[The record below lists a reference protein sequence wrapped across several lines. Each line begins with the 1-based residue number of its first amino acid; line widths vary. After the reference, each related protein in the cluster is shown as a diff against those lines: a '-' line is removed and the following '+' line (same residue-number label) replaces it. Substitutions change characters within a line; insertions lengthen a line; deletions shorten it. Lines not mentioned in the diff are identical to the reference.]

1 MKKTFPWGRCVLT
14 VVLVAVL
21 LTAVLGGRS
30 DSATDDTAEVPEVS
44 YERLH
49 TQGFEKVAENA
60 AYALLTKC
68 DTAEIAVQ
76 CKVSGSIWY
85 SNPQDRETDTVS
97 NGKYRNLLNC
107 QLTIQYAN
115 KDKSI
120 QTANN
125 YVSSVKK
132 ETYSCQKIANGVR
145 YTFHFS
151 SEGFL
156 IPVEYVLCDDGL
168 RVSVVNEEIEQHGK
182 NTLLKYGVLP
192 YFGCAGYDEEGYLV
206 LPDGSGAIM
215 TYDADAMTANRYKE
229 YYADVYGRDPAYTL
243 KAVQNNTE
251 LVYVPT
257 FGICRGQGGMF
268 AWVEQGDALSAVLA
282 YPVNYVTSYANA
294 YFEGTYR
301 GIDEVILQEMTAS
314 ETTVKV
320 LSEKPVSLTRYTV
333 YYGFVDQPSP
343 DYAALGSAVR
353 AYMVKRLQLKQVAA
367 EQAPLYLELIGS
379 VAGTKNFLGVPYEA
393 QKALTDYAEAAD
405 LISRLHQQGVG
416 PVRLSYVGWSSDIP
430 YRKME
435 VSAKPSSELGGAK
448 ELEKLVS
455 LLHQNGDSLFLTGE
469 RVRLYRSGNGLS
481 TSTDTAR
488 NLSGGIMRSSN
499 YRYSVYRKDI
509 DGPQWNYLKND
520 LLATISETWKAA
532 VSDWEADG
540 VGVWGLGST
549 LYSDSHKSVLV
560 KQESVD
566 RQRALE
572 MSQAAL
578 AILAGEDA
586 LLVERGFAYTYPYAT
601 DLTALPLTSSRYD
614 GFQADVPFLQIL
626 LHGYVSYSSESIN
639 LQSDDDTYF
648 LRMVEYG
655 ALPMYTF
662 ADTSERSLLNTEFSW
677 LTSPDAE
684 AWLPTLTARQAK
696 VQTVYEQLLDQ
707 PIAGHCCLA
716 EDVYQT
722 TYANGVRVIVNYRN
736 TEVTVEGHTV
746 PARDFVRLSA

>member
-1 MKKTFPWGRCVLT
+1 MKKKIPWVRGTLALA
-14 VVLVAVL
+14 LVAVL
-21 LTAVLGGRS
+21 LAAILGSRGDS
-30 DSATDDTAEVPEVS
+30 STDDSATPPEVS
-44 YERLH
+44 YNRMQTE
-49 TQGFEKVAENA
+49 GFETVAEND
-60 AYALLTKC
+60 AYVLLTRSE
-68 DTAEIAVQ
+68 TAEIAVQ
-76 CKVSGSIWY
+76 CKKSGSVWY
-85 SNPQDRETDTVS
+85 SNPQDREEDTVS

-120 QTANN
+120 QTTNN
-125 YVSSVKK
+125 YVASVKK
-132 ETYSCQKIANGVR
+132 QTYSCQKITNGVR

-168 RVSVVNEEIEQHGK
+168 RVSVVNEEIVQHGK
-182 NTLLKYGVLP
+182 NALLKYGVLP
-192 YFGCAGYDEEGYLV
+192 YFGCAGYGEEGYLV

-215 TYDADAMTANRYKE
+215 TYDADVTTANHYTE

-268 AWVEQGDALSAVLA
+268 AWVEEGDALSAVLA

-320 LSEKPVSLTRYTV
+320 LGEKPVSLARYTV
-333 YYGFVDQPSP
+333 YYGFVEQPSP
-343 DYAALGSAVR
+343 DYATLASAVR
-353 AYMVKRLQLKQVAA
+353 AYMVKRLQLKQVTGG
-367 EQAPLYLELIGS
+367 QAPLYLELIGS
-379 VAGTKNFLGVPYEA
+379 VAGTKNVLGVPYEA
-393 QKALTDYAEAAD
+393 QQALTDYAEAAD

-416 PVRLSYVGWSSDIP
+416 PIRLSYVGWSSDIP

-435 VSAKPSSELGGAK
+435 VSAKPSAILGGAK

-455 LLHQNGDSLFLTGE
+455 LMHQNGDSLFLTGE
-469 RVRLYRSGNGLS
+469 RVRLYHSGNGLS
-481 TSTDTAR
+481 TSADTAR

-499 YRYSVYRKDI
+499 YQYSVYRKDI

-520 LLATISETWKAA
+520 LLVTVSKTWKASA
-532 VSDWEADG
+532 NNWKADG
-540 VGVWGLGST
+540 VGVWGLGSM

-566 RQRALE
+566 RQQALE
-572 MSQAAL
+572 ASQAAL
-578 AILAGEDA
+578 ATLAGEDD

-601 DLTALPLTSSRYD
+601 DLTALPLTSSRYSSYKE
-614 GFQADVPFLQIL
+614 DVPFLQIL

-655 ALPMYTF
+655 ALPLYTF
-662 ADTSERSLLNTEFSW
+662 ADTAEKTLLNTEFSW

-684 AWLPTLTARQAK
+684 AWLPTLVERQQA
-696 VQTVYEQLLDQ
+696 VLSVYTQIQDQ
-707 PIAGHCCLA
+707 PIIGHDCLMKN
-716 EDVYQT
+716 VYQT
-722 TYANGVRVIVNYRN
+722 TYANGARVVVNYSGQD
-736 TEVTVEGHTV
+736 VSVDDSTV
-746 PARDFVRLSA
+746 PARDFVLIAP